1 MNKRKFLSLVG
12 GGTIAAAGFSFTG
25 FALSRNPQ
33 RALQPWKDAG
43 SAYTDPRKK
52 ALSYA
57 ILAPNP
63 HNRQPWKIDLAQA
76 DTIKIMIDTDRVLPH
91 TDPFNRQI
99 TIGFGC
105 FLEILRIAAAQD
117 GYRIKEQLFPEGV
130 DEIKLDSRPIAILT
144 FIKDANT
151 SKDPL
156 FSNILNR
163 RSLKE
168 PYDLAR
174 EVPDEALAMLE
185 KSSNAQLSI
194 GTTNHQQ
201 EVEQLR
207 KLTTKALQLE
217 IDTPR
222 TYKESVELFRIGKTE
237 VEANPDGIA
246 FTGVLFETLAIMGQF
261 SREVALDTTSS
272 GYEQGVS
279 AVLEN
284 TQTAMGYVWLVS
296 EGNSRNDQIQ
306 AGRDWVRVNLAATG
320 IGLGTQPLS
329 QVLQEYSEM
338 DAYYKKIHEMFAPEG
353 GTVQML
359 ARLGYGK
366 TVPPQPRWSL
376 TEKIM
381 EA

>member
-185 KSSNAQLSI
+185 KSSNAQLNI